1 MSFMSTLAA
10 ALIVTSLSFSQNGM
24 IPSKFTCDGD
34 GISPS
39 LHIDNIPD
47 KTISL
52 ALIVDDP
59 DAPHGTFT
67 HWVAWNIDPAGDIA
81 ENTKPGEQGKNGFGK
96 TGYGGPCPPSGTH
109 HYHFKVYALDI
120 KLKLPAHSDRSS
132 LEHAMKGHVLAEGE
146 LIGLYKKRK

>member
-1 MSFMSTLAA
+1 MSTLAA
-10 ALIVTSLSFSQNGM
+10 ALVVTSLSFSQNGM

-34 GISPS
+34 DVSPS
-39 LHIDNIPD
+39 LHIDNIPQNA
-47 KTISL
+47 ISL

-67 HWVAWNIDPAGDIA
+67 HWVAWNIDPNGDIA

-96 TGYGGPCPPSGTH
+96 SGYGGPCPPSGTH

-120 KLKLPAHSDRSS
+120 KLKLPSNSDKAS
-132 LEHAMKGHVLAEGE
+132 LEHAMKGHILAEGE
-146 LIGLYKKRK
+146 LIGLYKKGK